1 MLTRK
6 SLYYKESEVITVK
19 HSKYSVII
27 VGSGIAGLYA
37 ALKLSEQMKLP
48 DGLLVLTKA
57 SLSDCNSSHAQGGIV
72 GVLPENSADSV
83 KIHVQDTLKAGA
95 GLSDEK
101 VVTFISENSNAVIKD
116 LLEYG
121 VEFDRNEK
129 NELNFTLEG
138 AHSVKRILHAGGDST
153 GANIEKALLKKVK
166 ENPDITVYEQ
176 ALAVELIKDEH
187 NRVKGLICYKS
198 ALDEYEAVYSAATV
212 LATGGLGRVYK
223 YTTNPEVATGDGM
236 ALAYRAGAVI
246 SDMEFVQFHPTAL
259 SVPGDESRFLISEAV
274 RGEGAKLVNSKCE
287 PFMQKYHELKDLA
300 PRDIVTRSIFAE
312 LKHSGEKT
320 AYLDA
325 RKIGE
330 EKLLKRF
337 PNIHKL
343 CLSKGIDITKD
354 LIPVSPACHYLM
366 GGIKTNIT
374 NAKTSL
380 DGLYAIGEVAC
391 TGLHGANRL
400 ASNSLLECVVSAY
413 ELADYLSF
421 ANLEITDMID
431 DSIMSTIRKYE
442 RNEEYYEINVAQIK
456 AELQQTMWDLVGVE
470 RCEKDMRKA
479 YEKIVEL
486 QKAFK
491 YKDKCSTFDE
501 YELRNLLCVAK
512 IITTLALER
521 RESRGGHYRTDY
533 PNPLETAQ
541 HSTLVLNKEEK
552 IYDKIFTA

>member
-1 MLTRK
+1 MLNAK
-6 SLYYKESEVITVK
+6 IEVGILTVK

-37 ALKLSEQMKLP
+37 ALKLSDQMNLP

-57 SLSDCNSSHAQGGIV
+57 NLADCNSSHAQGGIV
-72 GVLPENSADSV
+72 AVLPENSLDSV
-83 KIHVQDTLKAGA
+83 KIHVEDTLKAGA

-101 VVTFISENSNAVIKD
+101 VVTFISENSNVVIKD

-121 VEFDRNEK
+121 VEFDKNEK
-129 NELNFTLEG
+129 NEFNFTLEG

-153 GANIEKALLKKVK
+153 GANMEKALVKKVL
-166 ENPDITVYEQ
+166 ENPNITVYEQ
-176 ALAVELIKDEH
+176 ALAVELIK
-187 NRVKGLICYKS
+187 NQNGKVKGLICYKS
-198 ALDEYEAVYSAATV
+198 GLDEYEVVYSAATV
-212 LATGGLGRVYK
+212 FATGGIGQVYK

-236 ALAYRAGAVI
+236 ALAYRAGAII

-259 SVPGDESRFLISEAV
+259 SLPNDDSRFLISEAV
-274 RGEGAKLVNSKCE
+274 RGEGAKLVNSKGE
-287 PFMQKYHELKDLA
+287 PFMHKYHSLADLA

-312 LKHSGEKT
+312 LKSSGELN

-325 RKIGE
+325 TGIGK

-337 PNIHKL
+337 PNIYKL
-343 CLSKGIDITKD
+343 CLEKGIDITKD
-354 LIPVSPACHYLM
+354 YIPVSPACHYLM

-380 DGLYAIGEVAC
+380 DGLYSIGEVAC

-421 ANLEITDMID
+421 ANLEIPEMID
-431 DSIMSTIRKYE
+431 ESILETIRLYE
-442 RNEEYYEINVAQIK
+442 NEDEYHDIDVAKIK

-470 RCEKDMRKA
+470 RNEVDMLKA
-479 YEKIVEL
+479 LDTINRL
-486 QKAFK
+486 QKEFK
-491 YKDKCSTFDE
+491 YTNKCSNFKE
-501 YELRNLLCVAK
+501 YELRNLLCVSK
-512 IITTLALER
+512 IITSMALAR
-521 RESRGGHYRTDY
+521 QESRGGHYRNDY
-533 PNPLETAQ
+533 PNTMLEGR
-541 HSTLVLNKEEK
+541 HSSLVKEDE
-552 IYDKIFTA
+552 INDKVFTS

>member
-1 MLTRK
+1 
-6 SLYYKESEVITVK
+6 VK
-19 HSKYSVII
+19 HSKYSIII

-37 ALKLSEQMKLP
+37 ALKLSDLMTLP

-72 GVLPENSADSV
+72 AVMPENIADSV

-101 VVTFISENSNAVIKD
+101 VVTFISKNSNEVIKD

-129 NELNFTLEG
+129 NEFNFTLEG

-153 GANIEKALLKKVK
+153 GANMEKALVKKVL
-166 ENPDITVYEQ
+166 ENPNITVYEQ
-176 ALAVELIKDEH
+176 ALAVELIKNQEGK
-187 NRVKGLICYKS
+187 VKGVICYKS
-198 ALDEYEAVYSAATV
+198 AIDEYEVVYSSATV
-212 LATGGLGRVYK
+212 FATGGIGQVYK
-223 YTTNPEVATGDGM
+223 YTTNPQVATGDGM
-236 ALAYRAGAVI
+236 AIAYRAGAVI

-259 SVPGDESRFLISEAV
+259 SLPNDDSRFLISEAV
-274 RGEGAKLVNSKCE
+274 RGEGAKLCNSKGE
-287 PFMQKYHELKDLA
+287 PFMHKYHQLEDLA

-312 LKHSGEKT
+312 LKESGERC

-325 RKIGE
+325 TIIGK

-343 CLSKGIDITKD
+343 CLEKGVDITKD

-421 ANLEITDMID
+421 ANLEVSDVID
-431 DSIMSTIRKYE
+431 DVILETIKLYE
-442 RNEEYYEINVAQIK
+442 SSDEYYEVNVEK
-456 AELQQTMWDLVGVE
+456 MKKELQQIMWDLVGIE
-470 RCEKDMRKA
+470 RNETDMKLALDIISKLEK
-479 YEKIVEL
+479 E
-486 QKAFK
+486 FK
-491 YKDKCSTFDE
+491 YKNKCSNFKE
-501 YELRNLLCVAK
+501 YEFRNLLCVSK
-512 IITTLALER
+512 IIATLALNR
-521 RESRGGHYRTDY
+521 CESRGGHYRKDY
-533 PNPLETAQ
+533 PNLLSEAK
-541 HSTLVLNKEEK
+541 HSSLVKDEK
-552 IYDKIFTA
+552 NDKIFIA

>member
-1 MLTRK
+1 M
-6 SLYYKESEVITVK
+6 K

-37 ALKLSEQMKLP
+37 ALKLTEQMNLP

-101 VVTFISENSNAVIKD
+101 VVTFISENSNVVIKD

-121 VEFDRNEK
+121 VEFDRNDK
-129 NELNFTLEG
+129 NEFNFTLEG

-153 GANIEKALLKKVK
+153 GANIEKALVKKVN
-166 ENPDITVYEQ
+166 ENPNITVYEQ
-176 ALAVELIKDEH
+176 ALAVELIKDEN

-198 ALDEYEAVYSAATV
+198 AIDEYEAVYSSATV

-236 ALAYRAGAVI
+236 ALAYRAGAVL

-259 SVPGDESRFLISEAV
+259 SVPNDDSRFLISEAV
-274 RGEGAKLVNSKCE
+274 RGEGAKLVNSDGI
-287 PFMQKYHELKDLA
+287 PFMAKYHELADLA
-300 PRDIVTRSIFAE
+300 PRDVVTRAIFSE
-312 LKHSGEKT
+312 LKASGDKNV
-320 AYLDA
+320 YLDA
-325 RKIGE
+325 TIIGKEKI
-330 EKLLKRF
+330 LKRF
-337 PNIHKL
+337 PNIYKL

-354 LIPVSPACHYLM
+354 FIPVSPACHYLM
-366 GGIKTNIT
+366 GGIKTDIT

-380 DGLYAIGEVAC
+380 NGLYAIGEVAC

-421 ANLEITDMID
+421 ANLEIPDMID
-431 DSIMSTIRKYE
+431 DCIMDIIRKYE
-442 RNEEYYEINVAQIK
+442 NDDEYHDIDVGEIK
-456 AELQQTMWDLVGVE
+456 SELQQTMWDLVGVE
-470 RCEKDMRKA
+470 RCEEDLKKA
-479 YEKIVEL
+479 YEKIIQL
-486 QKAFK
+486 QQRFE
-491 YKDKCSTFDE
+491 YVDKCSTFQE
-501 YELRNLLCVAK
+501 YELRNLLCVSR
-512 IITTLALER
+512 IITLLALKR
-521 RESRGGHYRTDY
+521 KESRGGHYRTDY
-533 PNPLETAQ
+533 PQPSDKAQ
-541 HSTLVLNKEEK
+541 HSTFVIGKED
-552 IYDKIFTA
+552 IINDKVFIA

>member
-1 MLTRK
+1 M
-6 SLYYKESEVITVK
+6 K
-19 HSKYSVII
+19 HSKYSIII

-37 ALKLSEQMKLP
+37 ALKLSDLMTLP

-72 GVLPENSADSV
+72 AVMPENIADSV

-101 VVTFISENSNAVIKD
+101 VVTFISKNSNEVIKD

-129 NELNFTLEG
+129 NEFNFTLEG

-153 GANIEKALLKKVK
+153 GANMEKALVKKVL
-166 ENPDITVYEQ
+166 ENPNITVYEQ
-176 ALAVELIKDEH
+176 ALAVELIKNQEGK
-187 NRVKGLICYKS
+187 VKGVICYKS
-198 ALDEYEAVYSAATV
+198 AIDEYEVVYSSATV
-212 LATGGLGRVYK
+212 FATGGIGQVYK
-223 YTTNPEVATGDGM
+223 YTTNPQVATGDGM
-236 ALAYRAGAVI
+236 AIAYRAGAVI

-259 SVPGDESRFLISEAV
+259 SLPNDDSRFLISEAV
-274 RGEGAKLVNSKCE
+274 RGEGAKLCNSKGE
-287 PFMQKYHELKDLA
+287 PFMHKYHQLEDLA

-312 LKHSGEKT
+312 LKESGERC

-325 RKIGE
+325 TIIGK

-343 CLSKGIDITKD
+343 CLEKGVDITKD

-421 ANLEITDMID
+421 ANLEVSDVID
-431 DSIMSTIRKYE
+431 DVILETIKLYE
-442 RNEEYYEINVAQIK
+442 SSDEYYEVNVEK
-456 AELQQTMWDLVGVE
+456 MKKELQQIMWDLVGIE
-470 RCEKDMRKA
+470 RNETDMKLALDIISKLEK
-479 YEKIVEL
+479 E
-486 QKAFK
+486 FK
-491 YKDKCSTFDE
+491 YKNKCSNFKE
-501 YELRNLLCVAK
+501 YEFRNLLCVSK
-512 IITTLALER
+512 IIATLALNR
-521 RESRGGHYRTDY
+521 CESRGGHYRKDY
-533 PNPLETAQ
+533 PNLLSEAK
-541 HSTLVLNKEEK
+541 HSSLVKDEK
-552 IYDKIFTA
+552 NDKIFIA

>member
-1 MLTRK
+1 M
-6 SLYYKESEVITVK
+6 
-19 HSKYSVII
+19 
-27 VGSGIAGLYA
+27 
-37 ALKLSEQMKLP
+37 
-48 DGLLVLTKA
+48 
-57 SLSDCNSSHAQGGIV
+57 
-72 GVLPENSADSV
+72 PENIADSV

-101 VVTFISENSNAVIKD
+101 VVTFISENSNEVIKD

-129 NELNFTLEG
+129 NEFNFTLEG

-153 GANIEKALLKKVK
+153 GANMEKALVKKVL
-166 ENPDITVYEQ
+166 ENPNITVYEQ
-176 ALAVELIKDEH
+176 ALAVELIKNQEGK
-187 NRVKGLICYKS
+187 VKGVICYKS
-198 ALDEYEAVYSAATV
+198 AIDEYEVVYSSATV
-212 LATGGLGRVYK
+212 FATGGIGQVYK
-223 YTTNPEVATGDGM
+223 YTTNPQVATGDGM
-236 ALAYRAGAVI
+236 AIAYRAGAVI

-259 SVPGDESRFLISEAV
+259 SLPNDDSRFLISEAV
-274 RGEGAKLVNSKCE
+274 RGEGAKLCNSKGE
-287 PFMQKYHELKDLA
+287 PFMHKYHKLEDLA

-312 LKHSGEKT
+312 LKESGERC

-325 RKIGE
+325 TIIGK

-343 CLSKGIDITKD
+343 CLEKGIDITKD

-421 ANLEITDMID
+421 ANLEVSDVID
-431 DSIMSTIRKYE
+431 DVILETIKLYE
-442 RNEEYYEINVAQIK
+442 SSDEYYEVNVEK
-456 AELQQTMWDLVGVE
+456 MKKELQQIMWDLVGIE
-470 RCEKDMRKA
+470 RKETDMKLALDIISKLEK
-479 YEKIVEL
+479 E
-486 QKAFK
+486 FK
-491 YKDKCSTFDE
+491 YKNKCSNFKE
-501 YELRNLLCVAK
+501 YEFRNLLCVSK
-512 IITTLALER
+512 IIATLALNR
-521 RESRGGHYRTDY
+521 CESRGGHYRKDY
-533 PNPLETAQ
+533 PNLLSEAK
-541 HSTLVLNKEEK
+541 HSSLVKDEK
-552 IYDKIFTA
+552 NDKIFIA

>member
-1 MLTRK
+1 
-6 SLYYKESEVITVK
+6 VK

-37 ALKLSEQMKLP
+37 ALKLSDQMNLP

-72 GVLPENSADSV
+72 GVLPENAADSV

-101 VVTFISENSNAVIKD
+101 VVTFISENSNVVIKD
-116 LLEYG
+116 LLKYG

-129 NELNFTLEG
+129 NEFNFTLEG

-153 GANIEKALLKKVK
+153 GANMEKALVKKIN

-176 ALAVELIKDEH
+176 ALAVELIKDE
-187 NRVKGLICYKS
+187 NNKVKGVICYKS
-198 ALDEYEAVYSAATV
+198 ALDEYEAVYSSATV
-212 LATGGLGRVYK
+212 FATGGLGRVYK

-236 ALAYRAGAVI
+236 ALAYRAGAVL

-259 SVPGDESRFLISEAV
+259 SIPGDDSRFLISEAV
-274 RGEGAKLVNSKCE
+274 RGEGAKLVNSE
-287 PFMQKYHELKDLA
+287 GVPFMHKYHELEDLA
-300 PRDIVTRSIFAE
+300 PRDIVTRSIFEE
-312 LKHSGEKT
+312 LKHSGEKN

-325 RKIGE
+325 TIIGE
-330 EKLLKRF
+330 EKILKRF

-354 LIPVSPACHYLM
+354 FIPVSPACHYLM

-400 ASNSLLECVVSAY
+400 ASNSLLECVVSAH

-421 ANLEITDMID
+421 ANLEIPDVID
-431 DSIMSTIRKYE
+431 DSIMATIRKYE
-442 RNEEYYEINVAQIK
+442 NDDVYFEVDVKRIK
-456 AELQQTMWDLVGVE
+456 AELQHTMWTLVGVE
-470 RCEKDMRKA
+470 RCEADMQKA
-479 YEKIVEL
+479 YEKIQQLESE
-486 QKAFK
+486 FK
-491 YKDKCSTFDE
+491 YTDKCTTFEE

-512 IITTLALER
+512 IITSLALKR

-533 PNPLETAQ
+533 PQTLPEAKHSILKLE
-541 HSTLVLNKEEK
+541 KEEK
-552 IYDKIFTA
+552 INDKVFTA

>member
-1 MLTRK
+1 M
-6 SLYYKESEVITVK
+6 K
-19 HSKYSVII
+19 HSKYSIII

-37 ALKLSEQMKLP
+37 ALKLSDLMTLP

-72 GVLPENSADSV
+72 AVMPENIADSV

-101 VVTFISENSNAVIKD
+101 VVTFISENSNEVIKD

-121 VEFDRNEK
+121 VEFDKNDK
-129 NELNFTLEG
+129 NEFNFTLEG

-153 GANIEKALLKKVK
+153 GANMEKALVKKVL
-166 ENPDITVYEQ
+166 ENPNITVYEQ
-176 ALAVELIKDEH
+176 ALAVELIKNQEGK
-187 NRVKGLICYKS
+187 VKGVICYKS
-198 ALDEYEAVYSAATV
+198 AIDEYEVVYSSATV
-212 LATGGLGRVYK
+212 FATGGIGQVYK
-223 YTTNPEVATGDGM
+223 YTTNPQVATGDGM
-236 ALAYRAGAVI
+236 AIAYRAGAVI

-259 SVPGDESRFLISEAV
+259 SLPNDDSRFLISEAV
-274 RGEGAKLVNSKCE
+274 RGEGAKLCNSKGE
-287 PFMQKYHELKDLA
+287 PFMHKYHQLEDLA

-312 LKHSGEKT
+312 LRESGERC

-325 RKIGE
+325 TIIGK

-343 CLSKGIDITKD
+343 CLEKGIEITKD

-421 ANLEITDMID
+421 ANLEVSDVID
-431 DSIMSTIRKYE
+431 DAILDTIKYYE
-442 RNEEYYEINVAQIK
+442 TIDEYYEVDVEK
-456 AELQQTMWDLVGVE
+456 MKKELQQTMWDLVGIE
-470 RCEKDMRKA
+470 RNETDMKKALDVIAKLEK
-479 YEKIVEL
+479 E
-486 QKAFK
+486 FK
-491 YKDKCSTFDE
+491 YKNKCSNFKE
-501 YELRNLLCVAK
+501 YEFRNLLCVSK
-512 IITTLALER
+512 IIATLALNR
-521 RESRGGHYRTDY
+521 CESRGGHYRKDY
-533 PNPLETAQ
+533 PDLLPEAR
-541 HSTLVLNKEEK
+541 HSSLVKDEK
-552 IYDKIFTA
+552 NDKIFIA

>member
-1 MLTRK
+1 M
-6 SLYYKESEVITVK
+6 K

-27 VGSGIAGLYA
+27 IGSGIAGLYA
-37 ALKLSEQMKLP
+37 ALKLSDLMTLP

-72 GVLPENSADSV
+72 AVMPENIADSV

-101 VVTFISENSNAVIKD
+101 VVTFISENSNEVIKD

-129 NELNFTLEG
+129 NEFNFTLEG

-153 GANIEKALLKKVK
+153 GANMEKALVKKVL
-166 ENPDITVYEQ
+166 ENPNITVYEQ
-176 ALAVELIKDEH
+176 ALAVELIKNQEGK
-187 NRVKGLICYKS
+187 VKGVICYKS
-198 ALDEYEAVYSAATV
+198 AIDEYEVVYSSATV
-212 LATGGLGRVYK
+212 FATGGIGQVYK
-223 YTTNPEVATGDGM
+223 YTTNPQVATGDGM
-236 ALAYRAGAVI
+236 AIAYRAGAVI

-259 SVPGDESRFLISEAV
+259 SLPNDDSRFLISEAV
-274 RGEGAKLVNSKCE
+274 RGEGAKLCNSKGE
-287 PFMQKYHELKDLA
+287 PFMHKYHQLEDLA

-312 LKHSGEKT
+312 LKESGERC

-325 RKIGE
+325 TIIGK

-343 CLSKGIDITKD
+343 CLEKGVDITKD

-421 ANLEITDMID
+421 ANLEVSDVID
-431 DSIMSTIRKYE
+431 DVILETIKLYE
-442 RNEEYYEINVAQIK
+442 SSDEYYEVNVEK
-456 AELQQTMWDLVGVE
+456 MKKELQQIMWDLVGIE
-470 RCEKDMRKA
+470 RNETDMKLALDIISKLEK
-479 YEKIVEL
+479 E
-486 QKAFK
+486 FK
-491 YKDKCSTFDE
+491 YKNKCSNFKE
-501 YELRNLLCVAK
+501 YEFRNLLCVSK
-512 IITTLALER
+512 IIATLALNR
-521 RESRGGHYRTDY
+521 CESRGGHYRKDY
-533 PNPLETAQ
+533 PNLLSEAK
-541 HSTLVLNKEEK
+541 HSSLVKDEK
-552 IYDKIFTA
+552 NDKIFIA